1 MFATDVWPSAFVQSA
16 VKRSD
21 TMWRSSFMLK
31 ERPNQFDYI
40 KVQGDWIKVGV
51 TFLGRLHH
59 Q

>member
-51 TFLGRLHH
+51 FVAG
-59 Q
+59 